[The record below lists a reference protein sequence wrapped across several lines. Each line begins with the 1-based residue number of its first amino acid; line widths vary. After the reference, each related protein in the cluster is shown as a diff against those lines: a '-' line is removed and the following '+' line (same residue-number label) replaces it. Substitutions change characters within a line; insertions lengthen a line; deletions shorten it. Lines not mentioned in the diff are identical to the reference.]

1 MKKRKKVEK
10 MKKEVTLFKE
20 RSEVFFREFKKLGF
34 DKIRFVP
41 VLRFEYESFLSSVRK
56 KISSSDYAGIVFTSP
71 RAAKALEMIM
81 SSIEDEKDRKRIE
94 MIWKTKP
101 VFVVGTKT
109 MEEVKRVWVSKT
121 KPDLR
126 GHRSGSARKLC
137 EDSLLPFLR
146 ENPKSKL
153 LFLCGRNRRPTVL
166 DMCGEDRAEEC
177 VSYESIG
184 TSIHLDKLA
193 REHSSIDASRWF
205 VFFSPRGVSIVRRH
219 RAVCVNKIKGAYL
232 ASIGPTTK
240 KAIESVSGWSC
251 AATACKPKAESLARA
266 IKSKIIYFNRQQFR
280 RTALGF
286 PLVIA
291 ILPMLAWIVYKLGSK

>member
-1 MKKRKKVEK
+1 
-10 MKKEVTLFKE
+10 MKKEVVLFKE
-20 RSEVFFREFKKLGF
+20 RSEVFHREFEKLGF
-34 DKIRFVP
+34 DVIRFVP
-41 VLRFEYESFLSSVRK
+41 VLRFEYESFLKSVK
-56 KISSSDYAGIVFTSP
+56 KKLLSSDYDGIVFTSP

-166 DMCGEDRAEEC
+166 DMCGENRIEEC

-193 REHSSIDASRWF
+193 RERSSLDASRWF
-205 VFFSPRGVSIVRRH
+205 VFFSPRGVSIVRHH
-219 RAVCVNKIKGAYL
+219 REVCVNKIKGAYL

-251 AATACKPKAESLARA
+251 SATPCKPKAESLARA